1 MKGYVYRF
9 LSDQGGILYV
19 GKTNDIYRRMKQ
31 HFIDKDTLY
40 KESYDKVAKVEY
52 TTLDSIVEAGVLEQV
67 LINKYNCPFNNHDN
81 YHVPYDNYIKNFDD
95 AKYTWKEYAAKFMP
109 SKQIFTLSAKKA
121 LIMNLGMMAL
131 YIYILF
137 TLLNAYLF

>member
-31 HFIDKDTLY
+31 HFIDNDTLY
-40 KESYDKVAKVEY
+40 KESYAKVAKVEY
-52 TTLDSIVEAGVLEQV
+52 TALDSIVEAGVLEQV

-81 YHVPYDNYIKNFDD
+81 YHVPYDNYIKNFDIS
-95 AKYTWKEYAAKFMP
+95 KYAWKEYAAKFMP
-109 SKQIFTLSAKKA
+109 SKQVFQLTKTKVI
-121 LIMNLGMMAL
+121 IMNLGMIAL
-131 YIYILF
+131 YIYILWS
-137 TLLNAYLF
+137 LLTAYL